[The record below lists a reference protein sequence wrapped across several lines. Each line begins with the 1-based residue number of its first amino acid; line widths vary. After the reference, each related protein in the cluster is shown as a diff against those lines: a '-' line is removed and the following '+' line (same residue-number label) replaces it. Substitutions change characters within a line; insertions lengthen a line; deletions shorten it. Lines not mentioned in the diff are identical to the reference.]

1 MDAPRP
7 LAARLEALPRAWI
20 GAALTLAFA
29 ASTLRPPHAGSR
41 PGPRAERSVG
51 PRDARPGPR
60 RESARAPNPWRWR
73 HNQGAPFPAERAII
87 TPLAIG
93 DRLGPGRVFEIAHH
107 VDARLMIGVH
117 VGGREV
123 WLRVTRAAGGEVP
136 PRAVAGPFAVTV
148 AEEGGAVDDADA
160 LAAALA
166 EVIRPNAG
174 APVPPEMQPLRRRD
188 R

>member
-7 LAARLEALPRAWI
+7 LATRLEALPRAWI

-29 ASTLRPPHAGSR
+29 ASTLSPSR
-41 PGPRAERSVG
+41 AGPRPRPRVERSAG
-51 PRDARPGPR
+51 PRGEAPRQR
-60 RESARAPNPWRWR
+60 REPARAPNPRRWR
-73 HNQGAPFPAERAII
+73 HNQGAPFPAERAIVA
-87 TPLAIG
+87 PLAIG

-107 VDARLMIGVH
+107 VDARLMIGVD

-123 WLRVTRAAGGEVP
+123 WLRVTRAEGGEVP

-148 AEEGGAVDDADA
+148 SEEGGAAGDADA

-166 EVIRPNAG
+166 GVIRRNAN

-188 R
+188 L